1 MERSALVEAVELL
14 TRALDQIA
22 TLPSSPTQ
30 RREQIKLGVALAN
43 ALMHTKG
50 YAAPETRAAL
60 DRARSLIEQ
69 AEALGEPPDDPSL
82 LFSILYGYWAANL
95 LAFNGSVLCELAAQF
110 LAIAKKQS
118 ATGPLMIGHRLMGSS
133 LMLTGDIAEGRAHY
147 DQAIV
152 PYDPVEHRPLT
163 TRFGQ
168 DIRVA
173 ILSFRSW
180 GLWLLGYPDA
190 ALADANHALKDA
202 REIGQA
208 ATLMY
213 ALFFTSATQI
223 FCGNY
228 ADASALLN
236 ELVALANE
244 KSASYWKAWAIISQG
259 WLLALSG
266 KPSDA
271 IEMITSGV
279 GAYRSTGATIYA
291 PMYLSYLT
299 RAHAEVGQLAEAW
312 RCIEEAVAAVE
323 KTKERLWEAEIHRI
337 AGEITLKSPNYRVRG
352 KLKRISRR
360 HSRLRASSK
369 QSPWNSAPQ

>member
-1 MERSALVEAVELL
+1 
-14 TRALDQIA
+14 
-22 TLPSSPTQ
+22 
-30 RREQIKLGVALAN
+30 
-43 ALMHTKG
+43 
-50 YAAPETRAAL
+50 
-60 DRARSLIEQ
+60 
-69 AEALGEPPDDPSL
+69 
-82 LFSILYGYWAANL
+82 
-95 LAFNGSVLCELAAQF
+95 
-110 LAIAKKQS
+110 
-118 ATGPLMIGHRLMGSS
+118 MIGHRLMGSS

-152 PYDPVEHRPLT
+152 LYDPVEHRPLT

-190 ALADANHALKDA
+190 ALADANHALEDA

-213 ALFFTSATQI
+213 ALLFTSATQI

-259 WLLALSG
+259 WLLAASPKKGMMSECMPILKLAG
-266 KPSDA
+266 TWPSSPQ
-271 IEMITSGV
+271 M
-279 GAYRSTGATIYA
+279 
-291 PMYLSYLT
+291 T
-299 RAHAEVGQLAEAW
+299 RRTPG
-312 RCIEEAVAAVE
+312 
-323 KTKERLWEAEIHRI
+323 
-337 AGEITLKSPNYRVRG
+337 
-352 KLKRISRR
+352 
-360 HSRLRASSK
+360 
-369 QSPWNSAPQ
+369 

>member
-1 MERSALVEAVELL
+1 
-14 TRALDQIA
+14 
-22 TLPSSPTQ
+22 
-30 RREQIKLGVALAN
+30 
-43 ALMHTKG
+43 
-50 YAAPETRAAL
+50 
-60 DRARSLIEQ
+60 
-69 AEALGEPPDDPSL
+69 
-82 LFSILYGYWAANL
+82 
-95 LAFNGSVLCELAAQF
+95 
-110 LAIAKKQS
+110 
-118 ATGPLMIGHRLMGSS
+118 MIGHRLRGSS

-208 ATLMY
+208 ATLMH
-213 ALFFTSATQI
+213 ALLFTSTTQI

-236 ELVALANE
+236 ELVAFANE
-244 KSASYWKAWAIISQG
+244 KSASYWKAWAIIRQG
-259 WLLALSG
+259 WLLALSA

-279 GAYRSTGATIYA
+279 SAYRSTGATIYA

-337 AGEITLKSPNYRVRG
+337 AGEITLKSPELPGRG
-352 KLKRISRR
+352 KAQAYFEKALAVAHQQQAKSLE
-360 HSRLRASSK
+360 LRAAMSLARLWRDRDKK
-369 QSPWNSAPQ
+369 QQARELLAPVYGWFTEGFDTLDLKEAKAPLEELAG

>member
-1 MERSALVEAVELL
+1 
-14 TRALDQIA
+14 
-22 TLPSSPTQ
+22 
-30 RREQIKLGVALAN
+30 
-43 ALMHTKG
+43 MHTKG

-208 ATLMY
+208 ATLMH
-213 ALFFTSATQI
+213 ALYSVRKHFAGTTRKQKRTRRTARFGGQKGS
-223 FCGNY
+223 
-228 ADASALLN
+228 
-236 ELVALANE
+236 
-244 KSASYWKAWAIISQG
+244 SYWKALERCS
-259 WLLALSG
+259 
-266 KPSDA
+266 K
-271 IEMITSGV
+271 V
-279 GAYRSTGATIYA
+279 AYL
-291 PMYLSYLT
+291 P
-299 RAHAEVGQLAEAW
+299 
-312 RCIEEAVAAVE
+312 
-323 KTKERLWEAEIHRI
+323 
-337 AGEITLKSPNYRVRG
+337 
-352 KLKRISRR
+352 
-360 HSRLRASSK
+360 
-369 QSPWNSAPQ
+369 